1 MTHIHEE
8 RIVEADADDVWAIVG
23 EFETGPVRMAPGFV
37 VDSRLAEPGI
47 RLVTFANGMTAR
59 ERLIEVDPDERS
71 FTYAVVGG
79 SATPTHDRAT
89 MRVRPTTAGRCTFVW
104 TRDVLPD
111 GLAEPMRQAMAY
123 GADLVKST
131 MEEMSR
137 PASPSAR
144 RLPRCR
150 TGT

>member
-1 MTHIHEE
+1 MTYIHEE

-37 VDSRLAEPGI
+37 VDSRLEEPGV
-47 RLVTFANGMTAR
+47 RFVAFANGMTAR
-59 ERLIEVDPDERS
+59 ERLIEVDPEGRS
-71 FTYAVVGG
+71 VTYAVIGG

-89 MRVRPTTAGRCTFVW
+89 MRVWPTAAGRCTFSW
-104 TRDVLPD
+104 TREVLPD

-131 MEEMSR
+131 MEDRSR
-137 PASPSAR
+137 AAGR
-144 RLPRCR
+144 A
-150 TGT
+150 G